1 MKAYAIICLSRA
13 DDTFQ
18 PDGRCDYRKC
28 GSNPPKRSLSFK
40 SRKRENGVIRST
52 HTGLN
57 LYRGM
62 WQAQIIRDRLQVF
75 GQPKAYLKVGGESC

>member
-1 MKAYAIICLSRA
+1 MKEFAIICLSRA

-40 SRKRENGVIRST
+40 SRKREHRVIWST
-52 HTGLN
+52 HTGLKV
-57 LYRGM
+57 YRGM
-62 WQAQIIRDRLQVF
+62 WQAQIIHDRLRTSF
-75 GQPKAYLKVGGESC
+75 HLITYLKQGA